1 MNHNNIPDMKGNKA
15 AGGTGCGTFEGEV
28 FEGMLGQL
36 DDSTLY
42 DTLHALYANQIIT
55 AAAHGTISG
64 SDAETFW
71 FDLDKDG
78 TADLGIT
85 AVNRDDEKV
94 WNMEYT
100 PDNSISGDW
109 YIDVDEALGDD
120 MTDGYYDS
128 LRIGFP
134 IRYISIEVE
143 PPVCGST
150 VESDEFWNQTNPPS
164 ARPASTENYV
174 SEDIL
179 AWWTTD
185 TERSEPF
192 SGTITKGETYIA
204 YLQIETADGRDF
216 DPDVRVTVNGKPP
229 ASVCRDDDQLFM
241 VKVLA
246 CVEAE

>member
-15 AGGTGCGTFEGEV
+15 AGGTGCGAFEGEV

-36 DDSTLY
+36 DDSILY
-42 DTLHALYANQIIT
+42 DTLNALCEKQMIS
-55 AAAHGTISG
+55 AAGDGSVSG
-64 SDAETFW
+64 SDAETIW

-85 AVNRDDEKV
+85 AGKGDDGKV

-109 YIDVDEALGDD
+109 CIDVDEALGDD

-128 LRIGFP
+128 LRIKFP
-134 IRYISIEVE
+134 IKHISIEVD
-143 PPVCGST
+143 PPVSGIT
-150 VESDEFWNQTNPPS
+150 VESDEFWNQTNAPS
-164 ARPASTENYV
+164 ARPADTEQYV
-174 SEDIL
+174 SKDIF
-179 AWWTTD
+179 AWWTAD

-204 YLQIETADGRDF
+204 YLQIETADGRDY

-229 ASVCRDDDQLFM
+229 VSVCRDEDQLFLL
-241 VKVLA
+241 KVIA
-246 CVEAE
+246 CVEVQ